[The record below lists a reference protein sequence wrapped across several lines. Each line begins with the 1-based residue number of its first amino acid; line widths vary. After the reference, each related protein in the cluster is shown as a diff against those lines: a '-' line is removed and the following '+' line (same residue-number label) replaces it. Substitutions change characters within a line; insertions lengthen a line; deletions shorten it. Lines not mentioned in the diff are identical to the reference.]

1 MFVWWRNYYDPVL
14 IGEKKCIFCTL
25 AWEILHRAFL
35 NPSLIFRREIRYESL
50 TPELLEIAYME
61 L

>member
-1 MFVWWRNYYDPVL
+1 MHF
-14 IGEKKCIFCTL
+14 
-25 AWEILHRAFL
+25 LHIRLENLHKAFH
-35 NPSLIFRREIRYESL
+35 NPSLIFRHEIRYESL